1 MWYCINNVLG
11 CSSSPNSSNSTS
23 SDCINEFSQT
33 VAITSQHQSTNSFCY
48 IPSGNDNGF
57 SFNEI
62 TVPAVL
68 SHINKLDVKK
78 STGPDSLSAT
88 FLKEVANKI
97 AIPLTKLFDQSQKDG
112 IVPAG

>member
-11 CSSSPNSSNSTS
+11 RSSSPNSSNSTS
-23 SDCINEFSQT
+23 SDCINGFSQT
-33 VAITSQHQSTNSFCY
+33 VAITSQYQSTNSFCS

-68 SHINKLDVKK
+68 SHINKLDVKR
-78 STGPDSLSAT
+78 STLQALMAYLPPSLKR
-88 FLKEVANKI
+88 L
-97 AIPLTKLFDQSQKDG
+97 LTKLLFLLLNYLTNHRKM
-112 IVPAG
+112 V